1 MQVIHSLNKFFLLYI
16 ILFIAASLSFAQE
29 NLKEKISKI
38 SSDVEKITITAG
50 GEEYTF
56 EGKDAEKLFKRIKA
70 NKKSKSYS
78 FNIDEESEGG
88 EKTIIIKSLGD
99 GDECHKL
106 IHHGSNDLIWFEDE
120 SDSGF
125 KKIKIIT
132 NGDKE
137 EIYEFESEKDGD
149 MEWFG
154 DSENKMSKKM
164 KIEINDG
171 VKKVTVTTV
180 EDGEESTKVYEGE
193 EADKFLEDMK
203 SEHGEDMH
211 IEFFDDD
218 GNKKLEKI
226 IIEKNIKKEKTDK

>member
-1 MQVIHSLNKFFLLYI
+1 MQAVHSLSKLFLFSI
-16 ILFIAASLSFAQE
+16 ILIMVAPISFAQE
-29 NLKEKISKI
+29 NLKEKISGI
-38 SSDVEKITITAG
+38 SGNVEKITITAG

-56 EGKDAEKLFKRIKA
+56 EGKDAEKLFERIKSH
-70 NKKSKSYS
+70 KKSNSHS
-78 FNIDEESEGG
+78 FNINEKSEGD

-99 GDECHKL
+99 GDECHEL
-106 IHHGSNDLIWFEDE
+106 IHNGSNDLIWFEDE

-132 NGDKE
+132 DGDEE
-137 EIYEFESEKDGD
+137 EIFEFKSGD
-149 MEWFG
+149 DEDLHWFG
-154 DSENKMSKKM
+154 DSKNNMSKKM
-164 KIEINDG
+164 KIQIKDG

-193 EADKFLEDMK
+193 EADKFLEEMK

-211 IEFFDDD
+211 IEFFDDE